1 MNIVLLG
8 ESDFTAPGRALLADR
23 RAVHIRE
30 TIRAR
35 VGDELSCG
43 MINGHIGKGIVTGI
57 KNDSIEMAVR
67 LVSPPPPPLPLTL
80 ILALPRPKMLR
91 RILESATSL
100 GIKSMYL
107 INSWRVEKSF
117 WQSPVLSCDLI
128 EKALVSGLEQ
138 AGDTV
143 MPQIH
148 QRRFFTGFVK
158 SELPEIARG
167 TLRVAAHPKTS
178 NRFPSNV
185 QEPVTCAVGPEG
197 GFIDLEIET
206 LEKQGFQTAALGR
219 RILRVE
225 TTIPFIASRLF
236 PGRF

>member
-1 MNIVLLG
+1 MNIVLLNS
-8 ESDFTAPGRALLADR
+8 SDFEASGRVLLTDR
-23 RAVHIRE
+23 RAAHILG
-30 TIRAR
+30 TIRASA
-35 VGDELSCG
+35 GDELSCG
-43 MINGHIGKGIVTGI
+43 MVNGDVGKGVITGI
-57 KNDSIEMAVR
+57 KENSVQMDVR
-67 LVSPPPPPLPLTL
+67 LDSPPPPPLPLTL
-80 ILALPRPKMLR
+80 VLALPRPKMLR

-117 WQSPVLSCDLI
+117 WQSPVLSDDLI

-143 MPQIH
+143 MPEIH

-158 SELPEIARG
+158 DELPGIAQD
-167 TLRVAAHPKTS
+167 TLRLAAHPKTS
-178 NRFPSNV
+178 NRFPTDV
-185 QEPVTCAVGPEG
+185 REPVTCVVGPEG
-197 GFIDLEIET
+197 GFIDIEIKT
-206 LEKQGFQTAALGR
+206 LEEQRFRPAALGE

-236 PGRF
+236 SGRF

>member
-1 MNIVLLG
+1 MNIILLG
-8 ESDFTAPGRALLADR
+8 ESDFTACCRVLLADR
-23 RAVHIRE
+23 RAVHIIGI
-30 TIRAR
+30 IRAR

-43 MINGHIGKGIVTGI
+43 MINGNIGKGVITGI
-57 KNDSIEMAVR
+57 RENSVEMEVR
-67 LVSPPPPPLPLTL
+67 LDSSPPPPLPLTL
-80 ILALPRPKMLR
+80 VMALPRPKMLR

-100 GIKSMYL
+100 GIKSIYL

-117 WQSPVLSCDLI
+117 WQSPVLSEDWI
-128 EKALVSGLEQ
+128 EKALAAGLEQ

-158 SELPEIARG
+158 NELGEIARDSLG
-167 TLRVAAHPKTS
+167 LVAHPKTA

-185 QEPVTCAVGPEG
+185 KEPVTCVVGPEG
-197 GFIDLEIET
+197 GFIDLEIRT
-206 LEKQGFQTAALGR
+206 LEAQGFRPAALGE

-236 PGRF
+236 SGRC

>member
-1 MNIVLLG
+1 MNIVLLR
-8 ESDFTAPGRALLADR
+8 ESDFEAPGYVLLTDR
-23 RAVHIRE
+23 RAAHILG

-35 VGDELSCG
+35 VGDELFCG
-43 MINGHIGKGIVTGI
+43 MINGNTGKGLITGVTGE
-57 KNDSIEMAVR
+57 SVQLAVH
-67 LVSPPPPPLPLTL
+67 LDSPPPAPLPMNL
-80 ILALPRPKMLR
+80 ILAVPRPKMLR

-100 GIKSMYL
+100 GIKSLYL

-117 WQSPVLSCDLI
+117 WQSPVLSEESI
-128 EKALVSGLEQ
+128 AKALVSGLEQ
-138 AGDTV
+138 AGDTM
-143 MPQIH
+143 MPEIH

-158 SELPEIARG
+158 NELPEIASDTR
-167 TLRVAAHPKTS
+167 RFVAHPKTS

-206 LEKQGFQTAALGR
+206 LEEQGFQTAALGK

-236 PGRF
+236 SGLF